1 VVAVDSRA
9 VRITAERR
17 SGAEKIADSAAAA
30 EVGTPVARGLDA
42 RTTRSPSKRRRSERR
57 REMIRTR
64 RRRRFLRVKTPVW
77 ILICTKIFL

>member
-17 SGAEKIADSAAAA
+17 SGAEKIADSAAA